1 MADTTTTNLSLT
13 KPEVG
18 ASTDTWG
25 TKLNAD
31 LDTIDALFS
40 STGTSIAMNLDGAV
54 IDSSVIGGNTA
65 AAGTFTTLA
74 ATGASSLDSSVIIN
88 ESGADVDF
96 RVESDSN
103 THMLFVDGGNN
114 RVGIC
119 GSVILPTSILEV
131 SEAVAASSGINSLVT
146 ISATDGGVNMGG
158 GEGPGILFKIP
169 DDETN
174 PSVGAQIGAFK
185 ESADDSISNTGL
197 AFSVSQNDE
206 TLDRA
211 VTIDSSGNV
220 GIGTTS
226 PDALIEIVSSDPRIR
241 LRDDTA
247 GGAADGG
254 GILEFVGYHA
264 GSGDGKREWARIAG
278 LKENATGGNVDGYL
292 KFYTNSGSLTERMR
306 ITSDGHLC
314 INSTV
319 SDDFP
324 LRVDGGAGTRGIN
337 ITNISYNADRGA
349 IRTSPSGN
357 TTYQAAVFLNS
368 SSSNVGRIEVS
379 SNGTSYNTSSDY
391 RLKENVTPLENG
403 LDRLNQLKPVNFNW
417 IESGKEE
424 EGFIAHEVEEV
435 FPYAVTGK
443 KDAVNSEGGIQGQQM
458 DYGRITPL
466 LVKAIQEQQEQ
477 IEQLKTEIQ
486 TLKGE

>member
-25 TKLNAD
+25 TKLNTD

-40 STGTSIAMNLDGAV
+40 STGTSVAMNLDGAV

-211 VTIDSSGNV
+211 VTIDSEGDV
-220 GIGTTS
+220 GIGTTETRAKLTS
-226 PDALIEIVSSDPRIR
+226 YIGNVTGQGVLADSGLHIANGTGTNAFGQITFGPAAQTNASSYIGELIVDTGGNTHGDLLFGTRNVTT
-241 LRDDTA
+241 DTA
-247 GGAADGG
+247 PGERMRIQSDGIVHITSGATRIEPTIKHGGTTGDLAKLRLINRAGQSANKGGLLELGGVTDDGVSRSDVFG
-254 GILEFVGYHA
+254 A
-264 GSGDGKREWARIAG
+264 IAG
-278 LKENATGGNVDGYL
+278 LKTNATSANRQGYLAFYSNDGDSLDERMRLTSGGNVGINTTSSSRL
-292 KFYTNSGSLTERMR
+292 LEVQLTATNASLHDNSTAAVHFGSGSG
-306 ITSDGHLC
+306 D
-314 INSTV
+314 
-319 SDDFP
+319 
-324 LRVDGGAGTRGIN
+324 
-337 ITNISYNADRGA
+337 
-349 IRTSPSGN
+349 
-357 TTYQAAVFLNS
+357 
-368 SSSNVGRIEVS
+368 
-379 SNGTSYNTSSDY
+379 
-391 RLKENVTPLENG
+391 
-403 LDRLNQLKPVNFNW
+403 
-417 IESGKEE
+417 
-424 EGFIAHEVEEV
+424 
-435 FPYAVTGK
+435 
-443 KDAVNSEGGIQGQQM
+443 
-458 DYGRITPL
+458 
-466 LVKAIQEQQEQ
+466 
-477 IEQLKTEIQ
+477 
-486 TLKGE
+486 